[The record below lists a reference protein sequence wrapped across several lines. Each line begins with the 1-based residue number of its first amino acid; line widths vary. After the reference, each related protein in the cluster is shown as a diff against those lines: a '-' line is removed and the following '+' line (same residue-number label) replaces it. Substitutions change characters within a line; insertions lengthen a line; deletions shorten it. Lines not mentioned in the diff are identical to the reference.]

1 MMFRRRAGSL
11 EVLLVHPGGPYWTGK
26 DKGAWSIPK
35 GHIEPGEEPLAAAIR
50 EFREETSF
58 EAPGPYLLLGSV
70 TQGGGKRVTAWAF
83 EGDCDPKAVRSIR
96 TKMEWPPKSGR
107 MIEIPEVDRAEFWT
121 MARAREQILPA
132 QAPLLDSLERR
143 LAEG

>member
-1 MMFRRRAGSL
+1 MYRRPGGRL

-35 GHIEPGEEPLAAAIR
+35 GRIEPGEDPLEAAVR
-50 EFREETSF
+50 EFREETSV
-58 EAPGPYLLLGSV
+58 EPSAPFLLLGSV

-83 EGDCDPKAVRSIR
+83 EGDCDPKQVKSNR
-96 TKMEWPPKSGR
+96 TQLEWPPKSGK
-107 MIEIPEVDRAEFWT
+107 MIEIPEVDRAEFWSVEE
-121 MARAREQILPA
+121 AAHQILPA
-132 QAPLLDSLERR
+132 QKPLLDSLVRR